1 MIGFAALLAIVA
13 PAGAVPISTRP
24 AICSPVIAQPVSEQL
39 RIEIA
44 ERDASLAAARLAG
57 NVDRL
62 MALYAADSVIMPEH
76 QPRLHGRVQGTA
88 YYRAFT
94 ARLPTTRYVL
104 RTADILPLGDDALE
118 WGTFTISYGGGTP
131 QTIDGKYL
139 HLWRRQPNGTLL
151 LQAEVWGYLA
161 PLADPAS
168 HWFPGISGG
177 ELPWPGVDAPVAAEL
192 AALNA
197 ADARSVQRHDTAR
210 IGQYAED
217 AVYLPFADAPQVGLP
232 AISAHLQHYIRQ
244 GSGATFDA
252 VMVGND
258 GFEALGGYVLEY
270 SRFEVRW
277 RAGADTGVTS
287 GAGLR
292 LWRREADCSL
302 KKIRQIGTHDY
313 RP

>member
-1 MIGFAALLAIVA
+1 MIGFATLLAATGLPGATTI
-13 PAGAVPISTRP
+13 PARAAT
-24 AICSPVIAQPVSEQL
+24 CSPVIPQPLTAKL

-44 ERDASLAAARLAG
+44 ERNASLAAARLAG
-57 NVDRL
+57 DVDRL
-62 MALYAADSVIMPEH
+62 MAHYAADGIIMPEH
-76 QPRLHGRVQGTA
+76 QPRLHGRAQGAA
-88 YYRAFT
+88 YYRAFA
-94 ARLPTTRYVL
+94 ARLPVTLYKL
-104 RTADILPLGDDALE
+104 RTADIVPLGNGALE
-118 WGTFTISYGGGTP
+118 WGTFAISYGATQAP
-131 QTIDGKYL
+131 AGKYM
-139 HLWRRQPNGTLL
+139 HLWRRQPDGGLL

-168 HWFPGISGG
+168 HWFPGISTG
-177 ELPWPGVDAPVAAEL
+177 ELPWHRMDAPLAAEL

-210 IGQYAED
+210 IDQYAED

-232 AISAHLQHYIRQ
+232 AIRAHLEHYIQQ
-244 GSGATFDA
+244 GKGATFDA
-252 VMVGND
+252 VTVGND
-258 GFEALGGYVLEY
+258 GFEALDGYVLEY

-277 RAGADTGVTS
+277 RAGADAGVTS

-292 LWRREADCSL
+292 LWRREADCRL